1 MNEQDTMLSRTAAA
15 QGSRKTEI
23 RFEVEA
29 SECSVLD
36 GYCQA
41 TGKDRTRVIRELLEK
56 WSVETLHVSTLVCR
70 VSGRNPF
77 ESESSRE

>member
-1 MNEQDTMLSRTAAA
+1 MAAD
-15 QGSRKTEI
+15 RKTEI

-41 TGKDRTRVIRELLEK
+41 TGKDRSKVIRELIEK
-56 WSVETLHVSTLVCR
+56 WSAETLHVSTLVCR
-70 VSGRNPF
+70 VAGRNPF
-77 ESESSRE
+77 DSESDRK

>member
-1 MNEQDTMLSRTAAA
+1 MATD
-15 QGSRKTEI
+15 RKTEI

-41 TGKDRTRVIRELLEK
+41 TGKDRTKVIREVMAAWSAEK
-56 WSVETLHVSTLVCR
+56 LHVATLICR
-70 VSGRNPF
+70 VAGRNPF
-77 ESESSRE
+77 ESESDRK